1 MPKLR
6 VNFRTFTLDQG
17 KISYIVLTLDKR
29 LMFFTELTSD
39 VWLIADSVNITQR
52 VHVNRVNVCY
62 TLIHMQNKRRI

>member
-29 LMFFTELTSD
+29 LMFCTELTSD

-62 TLIHMQNKRRI
+62 TLIHMQNK